1 MSAAVDWAT
10 SDVIESV
17 ERSESET
24 TIALRGELDVSTIAT
39 VADVLEQERVR
50 RPPRI
55 VVDLAHVD
63 FVDSSALHAFVVA
76 NKRLEEHGGSLRITG
91 VSDVIRRTFEIVRL
105 DELFFAPGN
114 GNGRPHS
121 S

>member
-1 MSAAVDWAT
+1 MGAAGWPT
-10 SDVIESV
+10 SDVLESV

-24 TIALRGELDVSTIAT
+24 RLTLCGELDVSTITT
-39 VADVLEQERVR
+39 VTDVLEQECGRQ
-50 RPPRI
+50 PSRI
-55 VVDLAHVD
+55 VIDLAHVD

-76 NKRLEEHGGSLRITG
+76 NQRLEEHGGSLRITG

>member
-1 MSAAVDWAT
+1 MSTAEWA
-10 SDVIESV
+10 SSEVIESV
-17 ERSESET
+17 ERSETET
-24 TIALRGELDVSTIAT
+24 TLVLCGELDVSTIPT
-39 VADVLEQERVR
+39 VTDALDQECARQ
-50 RPPRI
+50 PSRI
-55 VVDLAHVD
+55 VIDLAHVD

-76 NKRLEEHGGSLRITG
+76 NQRLEEHGGSLRITG

-121 S
+121 P

>member
-1 MSAAVDWAT
+1 MGAAEWAT

-17 ERSESET
+17 ERSVSET
-24 TIALRGELDVSTIAT
+24 TLTLCGELDVSTMAT
-39 VADVLEQERVR
+39 VRDVLEQECGRQPSRLV
-50 RPPRI
+50 I
-55 VVDLAHVD
+55 DLAHVD

-76 NKRLEEHGGSLRITG
+76 NQRLAEHGGSLRITG

-121 S
+121 P

>member
-1 MSAAVDWAT
+1 MSAAEWAT

-24 TIALRGELDVSTIAT
+24 TVRLCGELDLSTIPT
-39 VADVLEQERVR
+39 VTDVLEQECGRQ
-50 RPPRI
+50 PSRI
-55 VVDLAHVD
+55 VIDLAQVD

-76 NKRLEEHGGSLRITG
+76 NKRLEESGGSLHITG
-91 VSDVIRRTFEIVRL
+91 VSDVVRRTFEIVRL
-105 DELFFAPGN
+105 DELLFAPGN

-121 S
+121 P

>member
-1 MSAAVDWAT
+1 MSTAEWAS

-24 TIALRGELDVSTIAT
+24 TLTLCGELDVSTIAT
-39 VADVLEQERVR
+39 VTDVLEQECGRQ
-50 RPPRI
+50 PSRI
-55 VVDLAHVD
+55 VIDLAHVD

-76 NKRLEEHGGSLRITG
+76 NQRLEEHGGSLRITG

-121 S
+121 P